1 MKTKLDEKELDE
13 EEMDILHHYQND
25 QLNISKTRKSDLVNA
40 VKSAKSTIEV
50 KAELRIKLTEK
61 DLRILKLK
69 EIEIGIP
76 YQNIVTTMIHKY
88 LEGKID
94 LTI

>member
-1 MKTKLDEKELDE
+1 MKTKLDEEEL
-13 EEMDILHHYQND
+13 DILHHHQTN
-25 QLNISKTRKSDLVNA
+25 QLKISKTRKIDLVNA

-50 KAELRIKLTEK
+50 KVELRIKLTEK
-61 DLRILKLK
+61 DLRKLKLK

-76 YQNIVTTMIHKY
+76 YQNIVTALIHKY
-88 LEGKID
+88 LEDKID